1 MYSNEFS
8 PFRFALLIRI
18 LNLTRDLGLY
28 IKKEKEKKCMDM
40 EMNSFLSVEMNV
52 RDVVLKE
59 FELGFR
65 SKATLLLFVIVIPL
79 LSLDSIS
86 IYAWILIISWVQSIR
101 QTFLLFRCK
110 KERRDDVIDGIV
122 CFDFSSESSSRPP
135 FDSLAPLYLWIP
147 LPRVSYESL
156 SPRYLC
162 WTRSRCC
169 HLFLMLKSI
178 DLFVMS
184 SLMKRGMKWDLA
196 SRIIEHF
203 SRFMMSPFPFISIRQ
218 RDRQHT
224 LSLCHPY
231 GHQKRKASQESNE
244 YTQMQ

>member
-86 IYAWILIISWVQSIR
+86 IYA
-101 QTFLLFRCK
+101 
-110 KERRDDVIDGIV
+110 
-122 CFDFSSESSSRPP
+122 
-135 FDSLAPLYLWIP
+135 
-147 LPRVSYESL
+147 
-156 SPRYLC
+156 
-162 WTRSRCC
+162 
-169 HLFLMLKSI
+169 
-178 DLFVMS
+178 
-184 SLMKRGMKWDLA
+184 
-196 SRIIEHF
+196 
-203 SRFMMSPFPFISIRQ
+203 
-218 RDRQHT
+218 
-224 LSLCHPY
+224 
-231 GHQKRKASQESNE
+231 
-244 YTQMQ
+244 